1 MRRLALRK
9 QNGQAMVELAIVLPI
24 LIILVLGII
33 QFGVAFKNQLAL
45 TDAVRVG
52 ARQAAVSREAPD
64 PVAAAETSVRNAAQD
79 LKQSD
84 LNVSVTSSWVQG
96 EDVTVSAAYPYD
108 ISIFGVVVK
117 SGSLTSETTERVE

>member
-1 MRRLALRK
+1 
-9 QNGQAMVELAIVLPI
+9 MVELAIVLPI

-33 QFGVAFKNQLAL
+33 QFGIVYKNQLAL

-64 PVAAAETSVRNAAQD
+64 PVGNAEGALRSAAAD
-79 LKQSD
+79 LNQSD
-84 LNVSVTSSWVQG
+84 LNVSVSSSWVQG
-96 EDVTVSAAYPYD
+96 EDVTVSATYPYELN
-108 ISIFGVVVK
+108 IFGLVVK